1 MADRY
6 AALVEQAQVAVL
18 TVDLEGQVTFASP
31 AARRILGCDP
41 TGHTFPSL
49 FAEDYR
55 ELAGAYL
62 LQLAAAHAQ
71 ASMFCDGAI
80 SHPDGS
86 TRWVELQG
94 TNLLTVRGV
103 RGLAV
108 VLHDATQ
115 AHRQLDEAH
124 RQGFVDQLTGLA
136 NRALLA
142 ERLYALRRIGRG
154 GCVIFVDLDQFKM
167 INDTFGHQNGDEV
180 LVQSAHRMAA
190 VLPAGATAARAG
202 GDEFMILL
210 PDFQLPAAEALAE
223 EILRAVAAPITLDD
237 VEVTV
242 TAAAGVATLEG
253 HSADA
258 VFRNADVAMYEA
270 KATGRGRVQVY
281 RPDSE
286 AFARSRRELMRQLTS
301 LRARNEELATLAL
314 TDQLTG
320 LPNRRAFD
328 ESLTVLDAT
337 ARRAG
342 RSYAVVYFDVDHFHG
357 VNRAF
362 DDATGDA
369 TLRAISQALSAA
381 CRAGDVVYRKGGE
394 ELVALLQDT
403 DAQAALATAQRLA
416 DVVRALQL
424 PSGRD
429 DRPVVTIS
437 GGVAALDPTRHAT
450 PMDVVGEA
458 NHAMLLAK
466 RGGRDRVLLLPDAA
480 RPRQPHV
487 G

>member
-1 MADRY
+1 MLRSSRRRRSRCFTID
-6 AALVEQAQVAVL
+6 VE
-18 TVDLEGQVTFASP
+18 GRVTFASSAACRTFGGDP
-31 AARRILGCDP
+31 AGQSL
-41 TGHTFPSL
+41 PSL
-49 FAEDYR
+49 FAEDYG
-55 ELAGAYL
+55 ELVGAYL
-62 LQLAAAHAQ
+62 RQLAAAPAK
-71 ASMFCDGAI
+71 ASMFCDGEV
-80 SHPDGS
+80 SHADGS
-86 TRWVELQG
+86 TRWLELQG

-115 AHRQLDEAH
+115 AHRQLAEA
-124 RQGFVDQLTGLA
+124 RRLGVIDQLTGLA
-136 NRALLA
+136 DRALLA

-154 GCVIFVDLDQFKM
+154 GCVVFVDLDQFKM
-167 INDTFGHQNGDEV
+167 INDTFGHLRGDEV
-180 LVQSAHRMAA
+180 LVQAAQRMAA

-202 GDEFMILL
+202 GDEFMTLL
-210 PDFQLPAAEALAE
+210 PDFQLPAAEVLAE
-223 EILRAVAAPITLDD
+223 KMVDAIGAPIRLED

-270 KATGRGRVQVY
+270 KAAGRGKVQVY

-286 AFARSRRELMRQLTS
+286 AFARSRRELMRQVTS
-301 LRARNEELATLAL
+301 LRARNEELSTLAL

-320 LPNRRAFD
+320 LPNRRSFD

-337 ARRAG
+337 ARRSG
-342 RSYAVVYFDVDHFHG
+342 RSYAVVYFDIDHCHD

-362 DDATGDA
+362 DDATGDM
-369 TLRAISQALSAA
+369 TLRAVAQALSSA

-394 ELVALLQDT
+394 ELVALLQGTDT
-403 DAQAALATAQRLA
+403 PAAHATAQRLA

-429 DRPVVTIS
+429 DRPVVTVS
-437 GGVAALDPTRHAT
+437 GGVAALDLARHAT

-466 RGGRDRVLLLPDAA
+466 RAGRDRVLLLPDSACA
-480 RPRQPHV
+480 RSSQA